1 MCDGDVSEPARE
13 PPYGGEAFASI
24 LEAARAGAEWAWS
37 RLYRD
42 LAGPVLGYMRGR
54 GAADPDDLLG
64 EVFLQVARNI
74 GTFEGGERAFRSWV
88 FTVAHHRVI
97 DERRYRNRRPVVLE
111 GDPEPAMVAG
121 DVEQEALEHLGTDR
135 VVALLEH
142 LSPDQ
147 REVLLLRIVGD
158 LTIDEVAR
166 VVGKRPGAVKAL
178 QRRGLETLR
187 RRIGEK
193 GVPL

>member
-13 PPYGGEAFASI
+13 PPYGDEAFASI

-111 GDPEPAMVAG
+111 GDPQPAMVAG